1 MRTYEYRCRPNKQQ
15 EAQLMAVLIASRRLY
30 NDALQELVEH
40 YKATGKHLNLF
51 EQDKRHGAKEHP
63 DLPAVVVDTT
73 LKRLHRSFANFFRG
87 RKEGKRIGFPRFKS
101 ADAWNTMQFRD
112 AANCLESSG
121 GISRAEGTLPRG
133 DCLPNGHGNYLK
145 TPKLKTPKICGGR
158 IRVNVHRPL
167 DGVFKFAR
175 LVLRP
180 SGWYVQ
186 CVTDYDGER
195 LEPSDKA
202 VGLDMGITYLVADS
216 DGGFVRNPK
225 SFRVSASKLA
235 QAQKRLAKC
244 RKGSHRRWKAK
255 KQVARVHERVASQR
269 KDKLHKVSRSYVN
282 GYGTVAVEDLKPAN
296 MVRNHSLALSI
307 SDASWGLLR
316 FFLAYKAESAGRE
329 FVAVP
334 PHYTSQKCSHC
345 KELVQ
350 KSLSVRTH
358 ICPYCGYVA
367 DRDTNA
373 AQNILLAGTP
383 PSLRDAEGLVK
394 TSESSVPLKREAI
407 GL

>member
-1 MRTYEYRCRPNKQQ
+1 MRTYEYRCRPNKKQ
-15 EAQLMAVLIASRRLY
+15 EAQMMAVLIASRRLY
-30 NDALQELVEH
+30 NDALQELVEN
-40 YKATGKHLNLF
+40 YKATGKHMNLF

-63 DLPAVVVDTT
+63 DLPAIVVDTT

-101 ADAWNTMQFRD
+101 ADAWNTIQFRD
-112 AANCLESSG
+112 AANCL
-121 GISRAEGTLPRG
+121 
-133 DCLPNGHGNYLK
+133 DGNYLK
-145 TPKLKTPKICGGR
+145 TPKISGGK

-167 DGVFKFAR
+167 NGTFKFAR

-195 LEPSDKA
+195 LEPNAKA
-202 VGLDMGITYLVADS
+202 VGLDFGITYLVADS

-225 SFRVSASKLA
+225 SFRTSAKKLA
-235 QAQKRLAKC
+235 HAQQKLAKC
-244 RKGSHRRWKAK
+244 KKGSRRRRKATR
-255 KQVARVHERVASQR
+255 QVARVQERIADQR

-282 GYGTVAVEDLKPAN
+282 GYGTIAVEDLKPAN
-296 MVRNHSLALSI
+296 MVKNHCLALSI
-307 SDASWGLLR
+307 SDVSWGLLR
-316 FFLAYKAESAGRE
+316 FYLTYQAESAGRE

-334 PHYTSQKCSHC
+334 PHYTSQKCSRC

-358 ICPYCGYVA
+358 VCPYCGYVA

-373 AQNILLAGTP
+373 AQNILRIGLDETF
-383 PSLRDAEGLVK
+383 AEGARGAGFA
-394 TSESSVPLKREAI
+394 SESPRPLKQEAP

>member
-1 MRTYEYRCRPNKQQ
+1 MWYNVNGMRTYEYRARPSKKQ

-40 YKATGKHLNLF
+40 YKATGKHMNLF

-101 ADAWNTMQFRD
+101 ADAWNTIQFRD
-112 AANCLESSG
+112 AANCLE
-121 GISRAEGTLPRG
+121 
-133 DCLPNGHGNYLK
+133 GNYLK
-145 TPKLKTPKICGGR
+145 TPKISGGKL
-158 IRVNVHRPL
+158 RVNVHRPL
-167 DGVFKFAR
+167 DGAFRFAR

-186 CVTDYDGER
+186 CITDYDGATAPDGER
-195 LEPSDKA
+195 LASSDKA

-225 SFRVSASKLA
+225 SFRASAAKLA
-235 QAQKRLAKC
+235 SAQQRLAKC
-244 RKGSHRRWKAK
+244 KRGSHRRRKAK
-255 KQVARVHERVASQR
+255 KQVARVHERIVSQR

-282 GYGTVAVEDLKPAN
+282 KCGLIAIEDLKPAN
-296 MVRNHSLALSI
+296 MVKNHSLALSI

-316 FFLAYKAESAGRE
+316 FYLSYKAESAERR

-334 PHYTSQKCSHC
+334 PHYTSQRCSRC

-358 ICPYCGYVA
+358 VCPYCGYVA

-373 AQNILLAGTP
+373 AVNILKLARTE
-383 PSLRDAEGLVK
+383 PSLRDAEGRAQAR
-394 TSESSVPLKREAI
+394 ESSVSLKREAP

>member
-1 MRTYEYRCRPNKQQ
+1 MWYNVPGMRTYEYRARPNKKQ
-15 EAQLMAVLIASRRLY
+15 ETQLRAVLIASRRLY

-40 YKATGKHLNLF
+40 YKATGKHMNLF

-63 DLPAVVVDTT
+63 DLPAIVVDTT

-87 RKEGKRIGFPRFKS
+87 RKDGKRIGFPRFKS
-101 ADAWNTMQFRD
+101 ADAWNTIQFRD
-112 AANCLESSG
+112 AANCL
-121 GISRAEGTLPRG
+121 
-133 DCLPNGHGNYLK
+133 DGNY
-145 TPKLKTPKICGGR
+145 LKTPKICGGKL
-158 IRVNVHRPL
+158 RVNVHRPL
-167 DGVFKFAR
+167 EGTFRFAR

-195 LEPSDKA
+195 LAPSSKS

-216 DGGFVRNPK
+216 DGGFVRNQK
-225 SFRVSASKLA
+225 SFRASAEKLA
-235 QAQKRLAKC
+235 SAQKQLAKC
-244 RKGSHRRWKAK
+244 RKGSRRRHKAK
-255 KQVARVHERVASQR
+255 KQVARVHERIVSQR

-282 GYGTVAVEDLKPAN
+282 GYKTIVVEDLKPAN
-296 MVRNHSLALSI
+296 MVRNNSLALSI

-329 FVAVP
+329 FVTVP
-334 PHYTSQKCSHC
+334 PRYTSQRCSHC

-373 AQNILLAGTP
+373 ALNILRIGLDETFAERTRGAGF
-383 PSLRDAEGLVK
+383 A
-394 TSESSVPLKREAI
+394 SESPSPLKREAI